1 MNPIKSS
8 QEPDSSTGHHNCCLV
23 SQVRNLI
30 LPLVIT
36 IVEAS
41 QVVDLDF
48 PTGSPL
54 KFEEILDVPGCSS
67 HDVSGGL
74 PCQLKSSP
82 SVSHFL
88 HEDHVFPVRFS
99 HGMMKIIHIE
109 PPKPIRK
116 SHG

>member
-1 MNPIKSS
+1 MSPIKSS

-41 QVVDLDF
+41 QVVDLDV

-54 KFEEILDVPGCSS
+54 KFEEILDVPGCPS
-67 HDVSGGL
+67 HDVSGRWA
-74 PCQLKSSP
+74 
-82 SVSHFL
+82 
-88 HEDHVFPVRFS
+88 FPAN
-99 HGMMKIIHIE
+99 
-109 PPKPIRK
+109 
-116 SHG
+116 